1 MMPLGKLAVAGQMLI
16 CALAVGQNA
25 KPYAPQPVML
35 PGIAQVSDDARIAT
49 TNRHLL
55 PGVSPASA
63 GHLNV
68 GFNNSIM
75 TLPGTTQLP
84 CEVADTASSDIMLP
98 GTSRVYIG
106 SRSTSDIK

>member
-1 MMPLGKLAVAGQMLI
+1 
-16 CALAVGQNA
+16 
-25 KPYAPQPVML
+25 
-35 PGIAQVSDDARIAT
+35 
-49 TNRHLL
+49 
-55 PGVSPASA
+55 
-63 GHLNV
+63 LNV